1 MNFFCL
7 FLAQFDTIFFFFE
20 MQFDMI
26 FRLDLFFLQNCLG
39 AGVEAQ
45 QNQRNQAQSVKVKG
59 KSPNIVSASR
69 SSPLLLLAESPTFVA
84 AAPLRR

>member
-1 MNFFCL
+1 LIC
-7 FLAQFDTIFFFFE
+7 
-20 MQFDMI
+20 
-26 FRLDLFFLQNCLG
+26 FFLQNCLG

-45 QNQRNQAQSVKVKG
+45 QNQRNQAQSVKG

>member
-7 FLAQFDTIFFFFE
+7 FLAQFDTIFFFE

-45 QNQRNQAQSVKVKG
+45 QNQRNQAQSVKG